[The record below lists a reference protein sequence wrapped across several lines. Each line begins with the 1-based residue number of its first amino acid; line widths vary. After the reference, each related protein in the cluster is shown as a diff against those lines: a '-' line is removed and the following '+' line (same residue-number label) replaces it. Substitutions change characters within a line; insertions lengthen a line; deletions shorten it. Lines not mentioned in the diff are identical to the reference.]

1 MINKINLVSRLPYV
15 SISYENKLF
24 TTGSTVKLSRLT
36 FPLIEVCELG

>member
-15 SISYENKLF
+15 SFNYYNKLF

-36 FPLIEVCELG
+36 FPLIEICEPG